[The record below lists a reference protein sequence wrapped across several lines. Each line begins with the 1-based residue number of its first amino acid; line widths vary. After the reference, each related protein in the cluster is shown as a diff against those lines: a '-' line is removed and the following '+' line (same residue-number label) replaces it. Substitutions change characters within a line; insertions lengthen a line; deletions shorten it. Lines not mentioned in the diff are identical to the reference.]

1 MNPQELFQTF
11 LGAGWPCWI
20 ALSDPRLAQVLGTT
34 PGALRKA
41 SWRGA
46 MPVAITQGPGH
57 RQGVLLADLT
67 AWITGAN
74 AQTPAAQFTPV
85 APEQPVA
92 RRRPG
97 RPRKAVSVS
106 LGGLA

>member
-1 MNPQELFQTF
+1 MNPQELFQSF
-11 LGAGWPCWI
+11 LATGWPCWI

-46 MPVAITQGPGH
+46 MPVAVTQGPGH

-67 AWITGAN
+67 TWLAGASSQPPQ
-74 AQTPAAQFTPV
+74 AQPAPKASESPL
-85 APEQPVA
+85 A

-97 RPRKAVSVS
+97 RPRKSAGNS